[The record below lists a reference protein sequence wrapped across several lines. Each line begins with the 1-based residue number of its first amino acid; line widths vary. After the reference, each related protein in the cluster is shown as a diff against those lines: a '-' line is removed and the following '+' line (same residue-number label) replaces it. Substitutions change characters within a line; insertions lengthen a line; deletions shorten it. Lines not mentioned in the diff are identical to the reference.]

1 MLLGDIMVTVKVD
14 VRDAQRKLRSVSKSL
29 DQKQALTAIGRAVQK
44 WIELGFRSNG
54 HGKWERLAPNT
65 VAKKGHSRP
74 LVDTGKMQ
82 GSIKS
87 RVFNNHVR
95 IGTFVAHA
103 PFHEFGT
110 RRHLIESRGARFMRF
125 RTTTGPAFAK
135 SVDHPGNPARPMLP
149 DEATA
154 TKLAVD
160 VVNKIVKAAVAKA
173 GK

>member
-1 MLLGDIMVTVKVD
+1 MVTVKVD

-44 WIELGFRSNG
+44 WIELAFRSNG

-135 SVDHPGNPARPMLP
+135 SVDRCVVLEEGDPHLVATIDRSFLAC
-149 DEATA
+149 DE
-154 TKLAVD
+154 LACETRF
-160 VVNKIVKAAVAKA
+160 AA
-173 GK
+173 

>member
-1 MLLGDIMVTVKVD
+1 MKALLHPPT
-14 VRDAQRKLRSVSKSL
+14 RK
-29 DQKQALTAIGRAVQK
+29 
-44 WIELGFRSNG
+44 
-54 HGKWERLAPNT
+54 
-65 VAKKGHSRP
+65 
-74 LVDTGKMQ
+74 TG
-82 GSIKS
+82 I
-87 RVFNNHVR
+87 H
-95 IGTFVAHA
+95 TFVAHA